1 MKNGK
6 KGKKNLGL
14 SVHISCMSWRCG
26 VAAWWG
32 AGDASRV
39 PSQGGGSGLWR
50 RRATAP
56 SGRPPN
62 GARRCSVFPDA
73 RGLGPQ
79 SRGTGLSPGADAM
92 PTHRVRR
99 SGEPQ
104 RTGRRCG
111 SREATA
117 STGTSPPPSAP
128 DEGPG
133 DRKTNGSV
141 PRPSRREAEP
151 QRRFPAWL
159 AALSRHTGVSRDQ
172 PQDRGAS
179 SDVNPTGSPGVGHG
193 GRPLARAVTAQRGEW
208 PRSAASSGG
217 RGARGGTPG
226 RGLALPGPA
235 GEFAK

>member
-1 MKNGK
+1 MSQAFPGGGAGPPSPHGKNSLIFYMKNGER
-6 KGKKNLGL
+6 GKKNLGL

-62 GARRCSVFPDA
+62 GARRCSVLPDA
-73 RGLGPQ
+73 RGLDPQ
-79 SRGTGLSPGADAM
+79 RGDTGLSPGADAM
-92 PTHRVRR
+92 PTPRVRR

-104 RTGRRCG
+104 RPGRWCG
-111 SREATA
+111 SREAPA
-117 STGTSPPPSAP
+117 STGTSQTPSAP

-133 DRKTNGSV
+133 DRTTNGSV
-141 PRPSRREAEP
+141 PRPSRRKAEP

-159 AALSRHTGVSRDQ
+159 TALSRLATPRPSRD
-172 PQDRGAS
+172 S
-179 SDVNPTGSPGVGHG
+179 V
-193 GRPLARAVTAQRGEW
+193 
-208 PRSAASSGG
+208 
-217 RGARGGTPG
+217 
-226 RGLALPGPA
+226 A
-235 GEFAK
+235 G